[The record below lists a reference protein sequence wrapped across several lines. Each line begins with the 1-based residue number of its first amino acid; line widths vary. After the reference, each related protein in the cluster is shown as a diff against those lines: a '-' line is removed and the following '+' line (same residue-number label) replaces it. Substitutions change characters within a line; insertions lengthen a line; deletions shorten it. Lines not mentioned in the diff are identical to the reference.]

1 MKRILLAITVGFIV
15 TAVVAVGGFI
25 KTSEKISSDVL
36 RLHVLANSDSDE
48 DQALKLKVRD
58 AVLQEGKDIFSGEM
72 NVENAEEKI
81 ESGNQQT
88 EIVYVGA

>member
-58 AVLQEGKDIFSGEM
+58 AVLQEG
-72 NVENAEEKI
+72 
-81 ESGNQQT
+81 
-88 EIVYVGA
+88 